1 MKNLYKVTL
10 AVVVYARDSA
20 DAERYITENDPL
32 DAFTVQEV
40 EEIEHENDLP
50 PYWEGTH
57 CALDAAR
64 DYEDP
69 WSDKSIV
76 EILKKN
82 KEEVHNLFE
91 GVVLSELLQKY
102 MELESRLLA
111 IEEKK
116 L

>member
-1 MKNLYKVTL
+1 MKQLYKVTL

-32 DAFTVQEV
+32 DAFTIQEV
-40 EEIEHENDLP
+40 DEITHENDLP
-50 PYWEGTH
+50 LNWGGAH

-69 WSDKSIV
+69 WSDKPIA

-82 KEEVHNLFE
+82 KEEVHKLFE
-91 GVVLSELLQKY
+91 EASLSELMQKY